1 MEPFAHDGFDFKKG
15 FLAFIIVL
23 IIIIGIASVFYRR
36 QPFYYPYYYWRYLN
50 NWSRKQL
57 KSGKSHSFLF

>member
-1 MEPFAHDGFDFKKG
+1 MEPFAHDGFDFKKS

-36 QPFYYPYYYWRYLN
+36 QPFYYPYYY
-50 NWSRKQL
+50 
-57 KSGKSHSFLF
+57 